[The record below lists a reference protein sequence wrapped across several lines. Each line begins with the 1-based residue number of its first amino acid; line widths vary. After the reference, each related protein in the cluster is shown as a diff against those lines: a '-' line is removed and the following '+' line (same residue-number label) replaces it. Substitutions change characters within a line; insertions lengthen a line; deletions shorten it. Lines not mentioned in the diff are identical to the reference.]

1 MLLEDV
7 LAMDTA
13 YCFSISIRFFLEE
26 ISASFASYGFT
37 IHGVIRNSS
46 DILGVTAANGFSV
59 SSLIPIARGHSLA
72 PFSVNLF
79 LLSLHSRLVD
89 NHRFSLTF
97 FAGFDGASI

>member
-7 LAMDTA
+7 LTMDTA
-13 YCFSISIRFFLEE
+13 YGFSISIWFFLEE
-26 ISASFASYGFT
+26 ISASTAADGFT

-46 DILGVTAANGFSV
+46 DILGVTAANGLSV

-79 LLSLHSRLVD
+79 LLALHSSLVD
-89 NHRFSLTF
+89 NHRLSLSF
-97 FAGFDGASI
+97 FGGFDGASI